1 MIKMYTAFT
10 SQIDDPEA
18 AVREICRQLNPE
30 ANMLGNTLGV
40 VSFYNEYAENGI
52 YEAICSALP
61 FDIIGASS
69 SFTGSQGKSG
79 EFSLVITMI
88 TSDDVVFATGA
99 IASENKKPEAI
110 VKELNRLY
118 SGFLQKGKP
127 KLVLAYLTAHPHF
140 SGDDLVDAT
149 NKFSAEMML
158 FGSLAWN
165 TEAVSAKS
173 FVAFNENTSPYLM
186 SFAAFYGQFEPDF
199 QVVTA
204 LNYEALVQEAAVVTD
219 ADGPVLKSVDG
230 IPAFDY
236 LRKTGVVEGD
246 KGIGQLFAVPAIVIY
261 ENGVKTARAILE
273 SLPDGSKHVF
283 VAGNIPVGARI
294 SFSLLDGER
303 TIKTAAELTRCFES
317 EKTQNTLNYS
327 CAARSW
333 ALGTRYFAELEV
345 YADYCQRLRESGKSA
360 NYIFG
365 YSAGE
370 ICPAPD
376 KDGNLINCLHNYSL
390 IACRLG

>member
-1 MIKMYTAFT
+1 MYTAFT
-10 SQIDDPEA
+10 NQIDDPDA
-18 AVREICRQLNPE
+18 AIREICEQLRTE
-30 ANMLGNTLGV
+30 ENMLKNVIGI

-61 FDIIGASS
+61 FDIIGSSS
-69 SFTGSQGKSG
+69 SFTGSRGERG

-88 TSDDVVFATGA
+88 TSDDVSFAIGL
-99 IASENKKPEAI
+99 IISENKKSEEI
-110 VKELNRLY
+110 VKELNGLY
-118 SGFLQKGKP
+118 GDFLERGKP

-140 SGDDLVDAT
+140 SGDDLVEAT
-149 NKFSAEMML
+149 NKISADMML

-173 FVAFNENTSPYLM
+173 YVAFNENTSPYLM
-186 SFAAFYGQFEPDF
+186 SFAAFYGEFEPDF
-199 QVVTA
+199 KVVTA
-204 LNYEALVQEAAVVTD
+204 LDYEALIQEAALVTD
-219 ADGPVLKSVDG
+219 ADGPILKSVDT
-230 IPAFDY
+230 IPALDY
-236 LRKTGVVEGD
+236 LRKIGVVGD

-261 ENGVKTARAILE
+261 ENGVRAARAILE
-273 SLPDGSKHVF
+273 SLPDGSKNVF
-283 VAGNIPVGARI
+283 AAGSIPVGGRI
-294 SFSLLDGER
+294 SFSLLNSDQ
-303 TIKTAAELTRCFES
+303 TIMTAVELTRYFEN
-317 EKTQNTLNYS
+317 ENAQNTLNYS

-345 YADYCQRLRESGKSA
+345 YADHYKRLSKSGKSA

-370 ICPAPD
+370 ICPVPD

-390 IACRLG
+390 IACILG